1 MELQLEQGEVH
12 VYLAH
17 ENKLEWPCA
26 DQHQSSTLGEGS
38 CGLLHDASRFTD
50 AILCSRVTIDVAE
63 PLSLGASHRAR
74 GWLIEQKKGPGIAV
88 RNDCPQRRYS
98 GQLPRFERRLTE
110 SVGSKGRLQVSVNGC
125 LCQPSFPPRW
135 ALSTLHIGELC
146 GHFSISHGQNV
157 NAAQVPRLAVAHL
170 VISPEYCG
178 PISADDHF
186 LGFEPRI

>member
-74 GWLIEQKKGPGIAV
+74 GWLIEQKKALGIAV
-88 RNDCPQRRYS
+88 RNGCRR
-98 GQLPRFERRLTE
+98 GGIR
-110 SVGSKGRLQVSVNGC
+110 G
-125 LCQPSFPPRW
+125 SFPVLR
-135 ALSTLHIGELC
+135 G
-146 GHFSISHGQNV
+146 N
-157 NAAQVPRLAVAHL
+157 
-170 VISPEYCG
+170 
-178 PISADDHF
+178 
-186 LGFEPRI
+186 